1 MDSDTFNRYRCLL
14 SQALA
19 YSSAKTA
26 DDGMLL
32 NSYNLAGFFGSCNNK
47 VLIQRLDGMDID
59 HFCIDSVC
67 CKLLSCFKSRC
78 NAICELLALRKPNL
92 LIPLSANASRGD
104 QILNAR
110 SFERQ
115 GFSMVLEEEELTK
128 ESLLEA
134 VRKLYN
140 DRSRFM
146 DAMRDSNQQNS
157 IDTIIDLIE
166 NSRR

>member
-1 MDSDTFNRYRCLL
+1 MEKFHSRTGFTEYIMNSDTFYRSRCLL

-78 NAICELLALRKPNL
+78 NAKSVCDDGKIFSLAENDLLRMLVPIAT
-92 LIPLSANASRGD
+92 PLHSQGASEIFAG
-104 QILNAR
+104 
-110 SFERQ
+110 S
-115 GFSMVLEEEELTK
+115 G
-128 ESLLEA
+128 
-134 VRKLYN
+134 
-140 DRSRFM
+140 
-146 DAMRDSNQQNS
+146 
-157 IDTIIDLIE
+157 
-166 NSRR
+166 RRLVVG